1 MDSLFN
7 KSHPYDEILLAKCDE
22 IAALLALEIEDLD
35 LPVTLSSGL
44 NPKNIYHAF
53 LTLESGGKRI
63 GGVSIWFS
71 PKKGT
76 FKITTDKTSDPLA
89 NQLYQTITEPQLNEE
104 KEPDLA
110 GWHIYTDGSFNGT
123 SAAWAYVILQNGEKK
138 FEAAGLVTN
147 EEHTS
152 SWQIIGEFTAVIH
165 ALVKCDSMS
174 ISEAT
179 LHYDLDLIGKIATGR
194 YNAKAPVSQFYLQS
208 LSKTKVAVNWNK
220 VKAHSGV
227 KWNEYVDKLAT
238 KALIKK
244 SDLDL
249 DSLFLIEFSQ

>member
-76 FKITTDKTSDPLA
+76 FKIPTDKTSDPLA
-89 NQLYQTITEPQLNEE
+89 NQLYQTITEPQLIEE
-104 KEPDLA
+104 EEPDLA
-110 GWHIYTDGSFNGT
+110 GWHIYTDGSFNGA

>member
-1 MDSLFN
+1 MN
-7 KSHPYDEILLAKCDE
+7 PYDEILLAKCDE

-35 LPVTLSSGL
+35 LPVTLSPGL

-63 GGVSIWFS
+63 GGISIWFS

-76 FKITTDKTSDPLA
+76 FKITTDKTSDPVA
-89 NQLYQTITEPQLNEE
+89 NQLYETITESPTGDEAE
-104 KEPDLA
+104 TDLT
-110 GWHIYTDGSFNGT
+110 GWHIFSDGSFNGT
-123 SAAWAYVILQNGEKK
+123 SAAWAYVILLDGEKK

-147 EEHTS
+147 EEHSS

-165 ALVKCDSMS
+165 ALNKCDAMN

-208 LSKTKVAVNWNK
+208 IGNTKVSVTWNK

-238 KALIKK
+238 KALSKR
-244 SDLDL
+244 SELDL
-249 DSLFLIEFSQ
+249 DSLFLLEFSQ

>member
-1 MDSLFN
+1 LDSLFN

-22 IAALLALEIEDLD
+22 IAALLALEIEDMD

-89 NQLYQTITEPQLNEE
+89 NQLYQTIIEPQLNEE
-104 KEPDLA
+104 VVPDLA

-165 ALVKCDSMS
+165 ALVKCDSMN

-238 KALIKK
+238 KALTKK